1 MTDKTSIIELLTSLA
16 EVIIPLLTGVVGWLV
31 GRRKRN
37 NDFIAELQGSINAL
51 VKKNAEQIDEIIKLR
66 DEVVKLRSE
75 NFELSK
81 EVDRLTAANQQ
92 LTQEVE
98 ALRKENETLNR
109 QIQQLTSQLDNV
121 KTITK
126 SR

>member
-1 MTDKTSIIELLTSLA
+1 MTDSKPIIDLLTTLA
-16 EVIIPLLTGVVGWLV
+16 EVLTPLLTGIVGWSV

-37 NDFIAELQGSINAL
+37 NDFISELQNSINAL
-51 VKKNAEQIDEIIKLR
+51 AAKNAEQMEEIIKLR

-75 NFELSK
+75 NFELTK
-81 EVDRLTAANQQ
+81 EVDHLTGANRQ

-98 ALRKENETLNR
+98 ALRKENEQLNR
-109 QIQQLTSQLDNV
+109 QIQQLTTQLDNV